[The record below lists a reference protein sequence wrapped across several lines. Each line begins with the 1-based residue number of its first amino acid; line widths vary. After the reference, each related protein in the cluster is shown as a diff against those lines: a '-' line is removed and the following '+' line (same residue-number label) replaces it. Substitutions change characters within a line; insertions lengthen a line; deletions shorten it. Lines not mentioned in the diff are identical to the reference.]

1 MAELEKKAKAG
12 SARLLSIP
20 EDLLGDAT
28 SALQEIKAERNAVS
42 QELSR
47 LGVSKGH
54 ARQNDA
60 SVSGYLEAVRLLARK
75 LVKGD
80 SAKLNAGLRE
90 VGIRVLVKQNKSGVE
105 SVAIAF
111 QPPEAL
117 VPIVNPMPFP

>member
-1 MAELEKKAKAG
+1 M
-12 SARLLSIP
+12 LSIP
-20 EDLLGDAT
+20 EDLLRDAT
-28 SALQEIKAERNAVS
+28 PALQEIKAERNAAS

-47 LGVSKGH
+47 LGVTKGH